1 MTSPADDTTGATAS
15 RPVPWTRRWRLPL
28 LLVATLIIMAVAQQL
43 TVALNDSGAVDLVAG
58 VALAAVTLFCYTRL
72 SKLVERRQQVTEL
85 PRDRAISGL
94 LGGSAI
100 GAGAFLATMLVI
112 LVFGGWHVT
121 GGDSW
126 KFLATLGI
134 MACVAVTEE
143 VVFRGV
149 LFRIA
154 EERFGTWPA
163 LVVSAVLFGAVHL
176 AGTSETGTGAM
187 LWGAT
192 AIVLQGGILLTAAYI
207 ATRALWLPIGI
218 HFAWNVV
225 EAGFGTAVSGKS
237 SEFGGLATTTLSGSP
252 VLTGGSFG
260 PEAGAAGILCCLVT
274 SAFLLAFARRTGR
287 IRGRGERPGTGAAQ
301 VG

>member
-1 MTSPADDTTGATAS
+1 MTSSSDDTTGATAS
-15 RPVPWTRRWRLPL
+15 RPVPWSRRWRLPL
-28 LLVATLIIMAVAQQL
+28 LLVATLIIMAVAQQV
-43 TVALNDSGAVDLVAG
+43 TVALNDSGVVDLVVG
-58 VALAAVTLFCYTRL
+58 VALAAAALFGYVRL
-72 SKLVERRQQVTEL
+72 SKLVERRQHVTEL
-85 PRDRAISGL
+85 PRDRAAAGL

-121 GGDSW
+121 EGDPR

-149 LFRIA
+149 VFRIA

-192 AIVLQGGILLTAAYI
+192 AIVLQGGIMLTAAYI

-237 SEFGGLATTTLSGSP
+237 SEFGGLASTALSGSP

-260 PEAGAAGILCCLVT
+260 PEAGVAGILSCLVT
-274 SAFLLAFARRTGR
+274 AAFLLVFAIRAGR
-287 IRGRGERPGTGAAQ
+287 IRRR
-301 VG
+301 